1 MGPPKT
7 LVLILHGE
15 EWVLGYRELYLPWE
29 KGVPVPVLKRKG
41 VGFWASPVGRGKPE
55 VQGCAGPVPRGWWR
69 GTLVLQGRRSAL
81 SALWKHGS
89 PRKEKKNREVGRDH
103 YWYLYCP
110 HTCHKWLAIIRYSIL
125 LLFQSQTSFSCL
137 NFPPGNQNSERV
149 SGLKSQIDSEETDQE
164 NELKLPKS

>member
-15 EWVLGYRELYLPWE
+15 ERVLGYRESHLPWE
-29 KGVPVPVLKRKG
+29 KGVPVPVLKRKC
-41 VGFWASPVGRGKPE
+41 VGFWASPVGMGKPE
-55 VQGCAGPVPRGWWR
+55 VQGCSRTVPKGWWR
-69 GTLVLQGRRSAL
+69 GSAL

-89 PRKEKKNREVGRDH
+89 PRKEKKQKVGRDR

-110 HTCHKWLAIIRYSIL
+110 HTCHKWLAIIHYSIL